1 MPISPSDTPLQ
12 YQYKPLNLMAFAE
25 PLAKMQEKYDLTKS
39 AIEDSDVK
47 ATALQWAEDPQKAKA
62 LEEIYR
68 AKRDEIA
75 QNLAE
80 SKNYTQAGTQ
90 IKKLQKL
97 WNEDPERL
105 ALESN
110 YKLWEERNKEEIAR
124 VGKPESQGGI
134 TKQQYLQW
142 VADEKRKFE
151 SEEVGGTNFRQDAV
165 NPTGT
170 YNPVTTKVGRETD
183 RQKEMDE
190 LKYKVAGD
198 IKAKKWSGALSSMGI
213 DPMSQDAKYAQSEF
227 EKLSPEE
234 IDQKVEQYIR
244 GLDRFKPWLSE
255 VADYNLKDYKYANDE
270 GASYKALSQELLTK
284 NYNANEAY
292 IKSLEKAK
300 ESKSKDYNEE
310 DYKNA
315 IRNKEFLH
323 EQMDNPSEDVIKD
336 LFKREH
342 ENKQYDA
349 KALGD
354 IFAVNNSSTS
364 YTFRDIPKEDG
375 GGGDGSITAADLA
388 AGSFTPNKYL
398 PIVGSLK
405 QQQIT
410 AGKGLY
416 GQLVPVH
423 AIAGGV
429 YGNIILGAPGSKNRA
444 SMAKNPG
451 AQQERAQRILLLA
464 NNSKDANEFYNKLIA
479 HGFTSGTTKQ
489 NANTLFG
496 ALQNKETKAYVA
508 TQLQNSQQNY
518 NNYVGAKEQI
528 QSLNQ
533 TVLKDK
539 EYSGNIYQLGKD
551 KYSTSL
557 ENVAKLAK
565 SWGKTLD
572 QMIETGVVEER
583 QFEGENGS
591 YTEYYLSGNNLAK
604 LNGYDS
610 LNEAVQKGA
619 SIGAFN
625 AELGKE
631 YQIATNKASSRL
643 NSGQVMSHTYVGDK
657 KLDDAM
663 TAMFTSVGS
672 LEDFTPVETKDWD
685 NTLGFDAEGNLA
697 PGTSFDFANGQ
708 SVKLVKHGNNL
719 YYQVPITVASKDG
732 AIKRNILVKP
742 KAGTERTNEKF
753 YQYILQNSQKNT
765 DDPTSGQ
772 TYDMAASGLYDLKN
786 KSNLN
791 DISAESFTVDYGDP
805 PLVLE
810 TVPGSVPGVDIQI
823 VKVASANGKPDQYKV
838 QMVNGAGTKQ
848 FVYANDGS
856 KEFSSSN
863 VNAAKIRV
871 SELLYQH

>member
-1 MPISPSDTPLQ
+1 MAFTPSSSPLQ

-39 AIEDSDVK
+39 AIEESDVK
-47 ATALQWAEDPQKAKA
+47 ATALQWAQDPIKAKA

-68 AKRDEIA
+68 NKRDELA

-80 SKNYTQAGTQ
+80 TKNYTQAASK
-90 IKKLQKL
+90 IKKLQRL

-110 YKLWEERNKEEIAR
+110 AKLWEERNKEELAR
-124 VGKPESQGGI
+124 IGKDL
-134 TKQQYLQW
+134 TKGQYLEW

-151 SEEVGGTNFRQDAV
+151 SEEVGGTNFRRDDI
-165 NPTGT
+165 NPNGT
-170 YNPVTTKVGRETD
+170 YNPVTGKVGREAD
-183 RQKEMDE
+183 RQKELDE

-198 IKAKKWSGALSSMGI
+198 LKAKKWSSAMQSLGI
-213 DPMSQDAKYAQSEF
+213 DPLVGDAQFKQSEL

-234 IDQKVEQYIR
+234 IDRKVEQYVR
-244 GLDRFKPWLSE
+244 GLDRFKPWLNE
-255 VADYNLKDYKYANDE
+255 VADYNLKNYKYANDE
-270 GASYKALSQELLTK
+270 GASYKALSEELLTK

-300 ESKSKDYNEE
+300 KSKSKDYNEE

-315 IRNKEFLH
+315 IRNKEFLR
-323 EQMDNPSEDVIKD
+323 EQMDNPDDAVIKD
-336 LFKREH
+336 LFTREH
-342 ENKQYDA
+342 LNKQYDA
-349 KALGD
+349 AALGD

-364 YTFRDIPKEDG
+364 YTFRDIPKEGG

-416 GQLVPVH
+416 GQLVPIH

-429 YGNIILGAPGSKNRA
+429 YGNILLGAPGSKNRA

-464 NNSKDANEFYNKLIA
+464 NNSANANEFYNKLIA

-539 EYSGNIYQLGKD
+539 EYSGNIYQLGRD

-565 SWGKTLD
+565 SWGKTID

-643 NSGQVMSHTYVGDK
+643 NSGQVMSHTYIGDK

-663 TAMFTSVGS
+663 TSMFTSVGS

-719 YYQVPITVASKDG
+719 YYQVPISVASENG

-810 TVPGSVPGVDIQI
+810 TVPGSVPGVNIQI

-838 QMVNGAGTKQ
+838 QMVNAAGTKQ
-848 FVYANDGS
+848 FAYANDGS